1 MILSP
6 RGKAS
11 YRLIVIAQKRLPA
24 VSESP
29 ERKTWAF
36 VEHVSSNAEE
46 VEDDLDP
53 KTYLTKTRGERHRP
67 AARPAGEGVY
77 VIARHRGHTHLAY
90 VRGLPMETGDVQRAF
105 NLVDEASYVVA
116 VKNPKA
122 APTPR
127 VALDPVRKAE
137 FPANLLKRFR
147 GRRFINLDSPDFLDH
162 EGAEIVVV
170 GASQHVF
177 DELGLELDP
186 EHETG
191 ATAAIFTDLRLEKS
205 VHPLRPLFEGRWE

>member
-29 ERKTWAF
+29 ERKTWAL
-36 VEHVSSNAEE
+36 VEHV
-46 VEDDLDP
+46 
-53 KTYLTKTRGERHRP
+53 
-67 AARPAGEGVY
+67 
-77 VIARHRGHTHLAY
+77 THLAY